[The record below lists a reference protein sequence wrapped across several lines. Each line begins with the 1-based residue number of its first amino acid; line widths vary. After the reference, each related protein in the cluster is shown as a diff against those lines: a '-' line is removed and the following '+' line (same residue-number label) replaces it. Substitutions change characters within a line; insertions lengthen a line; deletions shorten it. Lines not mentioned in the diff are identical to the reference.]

1 MERRHIDRRSFLN
14 GAGRFAAGAL
24 TVGSILET
32 MRPDS
37 AWARHAPKVTHP
49 ASARVLDRLRTQF
62 TFQISVDV
70 ATLPIKATA
79 QAADWA
85 TTSQEESDR
94 NYGKKMREQEARE
107 GKERKK
113 RDKECRKKP
122 DKCASYDGYRAGS
135 DSD

>member
-1 MERRHIDRRSFLN
+1 MRKFMILI
-14 GAGRFAAGAL
+14 AAAL
-24 TVGSILET
+24 PL
-32 MRPDS
+32 
-37 AWARHAPKVTHP
+37 VTGGCI
-49 ASARVLDRLRTQF
+49 AKT
-62 TFQISVDV
+62 IVDV

-113 RDKECRKKP
+113 RDKECRKNP

-135 DSD
+135 ESD